1 VTDVRSPRQSFCAA
15 LFTALL
21 FFPLIAKADGKR
33 LQRDDFRATTI
44 DGVGI
49 FVREIALPES
59 KGAEPLIH
67 DSWRT
72 GRHVAAV
79 RRHEPIPEGS
89 LWVADIKDRINHSTN
104 REG

>member
-59 KGAEPLIH
+59 KGAEPLILIH
-67 DSWRT
+67 GARVGTSLLFAAMSPFRKVRYGWRT
-72 GRHVAAV
+72 LKIA
-79 RRHEPIPEGS
+79 
-89 LWVADIKDRINHSTN
+89 
-104 REG
+104 